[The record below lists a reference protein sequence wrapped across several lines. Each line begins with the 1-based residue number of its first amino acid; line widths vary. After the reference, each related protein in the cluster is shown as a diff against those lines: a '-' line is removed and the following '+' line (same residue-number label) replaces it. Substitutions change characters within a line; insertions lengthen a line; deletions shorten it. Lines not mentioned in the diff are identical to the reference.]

1 MLVMAV
7 TAPGSIISL
16 VMRGIAHQRRCKQ
29 MTRKLAVLL
38 AVMGL
43 MVMAFAGVALAVTKS
58 GDAGPNRLVGT
69 AENDTLRGLGGADEL
84 IGRGDSDRLF
94 GGNGGDLINARE
106 RGEAEDDL
114 VDCGAGRDTVLT
126 DNTTEDT
133 IRVICEVVRR
143 G

>member
-1 MLVMAV
+1 
-7 TAPGSIISL
+7 
-16 VMRGIAHQRRCKQ
+16 
-29 MTRKLAVLL
+29 MTRRLAILV

-43 MVMAFAGVALAVTKS
+43 MVMMFAGVAFAVVKV

-69 AENDTLRGLGGADEL
+69 AENDTLRGRGGADTL
-84 IGRGDSDRLF
+84 IGKGDSDRLY
-94 GGNGGDLINARE
+94 GGRGRDHINARE
-106 RGEAEDDL
+106 RGRAEDDL

-133 IRVICEVVRR
+133 IADNCEVIKR

>member
-1 MLVMAV
+1 
-7 TAPGSIISL
+7 
-16 VMRGIAHQRRCKQ
+16 
-29 MTRKLAVLL
+29 MTRKVAIML

-43 MVMAFAGVALAVTKS
+43 MVMAFAGVALAVTKTGNS
-58 GDAGPNRLVGT
+58 GPNRLVGT

-94 GGNGGDLINARE
+94 GGSGRDLINARE
-106 RGEAEDDL
+106 RGEAEDDH
-114 VDCGAGRDTVLT
+114 VDCGPGRDTVLT

-133 IRVICEVVRR
+133 ILANCEVVRR

>member
-1 MLVMAV
+1 ML
-7 TAPGSIISL
+7 SIGGK
-16 VMRGIAHQRRCKQ
+16 R
-29 MTRKLAVLL
+29 MTRKVAILL

-43 MVMAFAGVALAVTKS
+43 MVMAFAGVALAVTKT
-58 GDAGPNRLVGT
+58 GDAGPNKLVGT

-84 IGRGDSDRLF
+84 VGRGR
-94 GGNGGDLINARE
+94 DLINARE

-114 VDCGAGRDTVLT
+114 VDCGPGRDTVLT

-133 IRVICEVVRR
+133 ILANCEVVRR